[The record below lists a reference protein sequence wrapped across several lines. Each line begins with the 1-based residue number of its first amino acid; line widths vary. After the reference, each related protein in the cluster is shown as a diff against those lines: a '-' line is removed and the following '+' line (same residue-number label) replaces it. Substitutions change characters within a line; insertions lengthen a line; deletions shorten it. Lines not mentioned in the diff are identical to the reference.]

1 MDILFK
7 AICILFFVVFGY
19 FLFMNFMEAGKTVA
33 LNKIKRNYN
42 SLGEFLDSYCGRLN
56 QNENK
61 LIYKKQ
67 FEDFEFCI
75 KCKEE
80 KESMYLS
87 DIEHCKNK
95 LNEYIFVEYFR
106 TDDESWLHLCGREG
120 YIFKCSKHNIDVY
133 KFITC
138 MN

>member
-1 MDILFK
+1 MNTLFK
-7 AICILFFVVFGY
+7 AIWILSLLVLGY
-19 FLFMNFMEAGKTVA
+19 FLFMLFMKAGKMVI

-42 SLGEFLDSYCGRLN
+42 SLDEFLDSYYGSLN
-56 QNENK
+56 QNENN
-61 LIYKKQ
+61 LIYKKELQ
-67 FEDFEFCI
+67 DFEFCI

-80 KESMYLS
+80 KESINLS
-87 DIEHCKNK
+87 DVEHFHNK
-95 LNEYIFVEYFR
+95 LNEHIFVEYFR

-120 YIFKCSKHNIDVY
+120 YIFKCNKHNIDVY